1 MSLFSSKKP
10 VPVKELI
17 GKAFKGP
24 TEIPDTGGKIYP
36 RQEMVKTLKELL
48 PFQKILFQ
56 TRHLKCILE
65 LFRTVNYEMLKMTKN
80 DRMKSGGNL
89 LQNCHHNMTSITL
102 YKKLEQVVN
111 RLYQQ
116 LNLDKQEKI
125 SITNRQNHF
134 AGSL

>member
-48 PFQKILFQ
+48 PFQKIGSYLSEIEAK
-56 TRHLKCILE
+56 TILRKLRHEEYVAVQGEKKIKAGRLLRLLE
-65 LFRTVNYEMLKMTKN
+65 NEWGLRGKY
-80 DRMKSGGNL
+80 
-89 LQNCHHNMTSITL
+89 
-102 YKKLEQVVN
+102 
-111 RLYQQ
+111 
-116 LNLDKQEKI
+116 
-125 SITNRQNHF
+125 
-134 AGSL
+134 